1 MQNRPLLEGYSE
13 IFCKIIVAAI
23 LTINQK
29 MLINAAQKM
38 KLSIKDFFNKYEQ
51 TMQLPLDLVTFAE
64 EILD

>member
-1 MQNRPLLEGYSE
+1 M
-13 IFCKIIVAAI
+13 
-23 LTINQK
+23 TINQK